1 MPHLSLG
8 RTVATPS
15 IAGLTQSNDAF
26 QQFIQKSMQRHE
38 LGDWG
43 ECSPEDTLANNQALE
58 NGARILSVYKL
69 PPHLRE
75 QTGIPKI
82 WILTEADRSATIV
95 MQPGE
100 Y

>member
-1 MPHLSLG
+1 MPHLTLG

-15 IAGLTQSNDAF
+15 IAGLAQSNEAF
-26 QQFIQKSMQRHE
+26 QQFLQKSMQRHQQ
-38 LGDWG
+38 GDWG
-43 ECSPEDTLANNQALE
+43 ECSPEDTLANNQALKD
-58 NGARILSVYKL
+58 GTRILSVYKL

-75 QTGIPKI
+75 QTEIPKI